1 MSCTLV
7 KLFLGW
13 SLLSLSITPRLATSF
28 VGVALKKCYSKKK
41 KETIIADSLV
51 QEDISC
57 HQNWVWIQ
65 PQATFVFVSTS
76 FSLKGQIYSEKKEIE
91 LELVAELIREP
102 VLIIIQKYSDRI
114 VLMA

>member
-1 MSCTLV
+1 M
-7 KLFLGW
+7 
-13 SLLSLSITPRLATSF
+13 LL
-28 VGVALKKCYSKKK
+28 KK
-41 KETIIADSLV
+41 KEKTIIADSLV
-51 QEDISC
+51 QENISC

-65 PQATFVFVSTS
+65 PQTTFVFVNTS

-91 LELVAELIREP
+91 LELFSELIGEP